1 MARALGGLTQKTSN
15 WCVDSATVVLG
26 PFRMDARTAELP
38 VTLQR
43 ESWLRRERASGRFY
57 DRLMVVLGLVMLG
70 MIALAVALLKRE
82 AQPGTLLYAPLSALL
97 LIGIL
102 LPAIAVMALY
112 ARKVAVRRAE
122 EGGLGSGRLHVRLVA
137 LFTAIAAIPTV
148 LVAIFASVLFQSGLE
163 FWFSNRARNM
173 LENTVQIAQASYQR
187 ELDRVTSETTT
198 MSSDLAG
205 YLQQLSI
212 GDPRFGDL
220 FAKQVYIRNLS
231 EAVIVNVGK
240 DGIPRSLIL
249 VNPYDRPL
257 ERIISKEKIAGLK
270 GRHSVPINSA
280 DRIGALVPLNYGPQ
294 TYLYAARVFDPQFR
308 QQIERSSDVL
318 HDYRSLLKRSR
329 VNQLQFNAALLLGSL
344 IIVGLSILTALKLAD
359 RLVRPV
365 GELVDAAGRIEIGD
379 FSARVPVSNTD
390 DEVQTLATAFNQM
403 TERLEEQ
410 TTELRTANTQLE
422 TRRAFIEAV
431 LSSVTAGVIA
441 VDTKRSILLLNRSA
455 ETLLEK
461 GEAIEGKALA
471 AVSPELEEFMLGQ
484 QSEANVLIT
493 ADGVQ
498 RTLAVKRVRYQDGSV
513 LTFDDITDQLTDQRR
528 AAWSDIARRIAHEIK
543 NPLTPIQL
551 AAERLQRRFGGEI
564 ASDKE
569 TFERLTGTIVR
580 QVGDLRRMVDEF
592 SNFARMPKP
601 VFRDENVH
609 EIARQALFLHEVAHP
624 AISFALEPPNGEFRM
639 VCDRRQL
646 AQALTNVVKNG
657 VEAIESR
664 RNRGEHSLAGD
675 RIELKVHEQGDLL
688 VIDVLDTGVGLPED
702 RERLTE
708 PYMTTRVR
716 GTGLGLAIVKKIVE
730 EHMGEIAFLDRQGG
744 GTHVRISFDRAKLEA
759 LASDEASQSKDDDND
774 DDEDA

>member
-1 MARALGGLTQKTSN
+1 
-15 WCVDSATVVLG
+15 
-26 PFRMDARTAELP
+26 MDARTAESP
-38 VTLQR
+38 VTLQH
-43 ESWLRRERASGRFY
+43 ESWLQRERASGRFY
-57 DRLMVVLGLVMLG
+57 DRLMVLLALVLAG
-70 MIALAVALLKRE
+70 MIGLSAWLLSRSAE
-82 AQPGTLLYAPLSALL
+82 PGTLLSPPLIALL
-97 LIGIL
+97 LIAIL
-102 LPAIAVMALY
+102 LPAIALMALY
-112 ARKVAVRRAE
+112 ARKVAVQRAE

-173 LENTVQIAQASYQR
+173 LENTVQIARTSYQN
-187 ELDRVTSETTT
+187 EVERVSNETATA
-198 MSSDLAG
+198 SADLAT
-205 YLQQLSI
+205 YLRMTTI
-212 GDPRFGDL
+212 DDPRFSL
-220 FAKQVYIRNLS
+220 AFAKNQVLNRNLS
-231 EAVIVNVGK
+231 EAIIFTYGADK
-240 DGIPRSLIL
+240 QMRAIAL

-257 ERIISKEKIAGLK
+257 ERDIPPKAMEELQHRVIVSIT
-270 GRHSVPINSA
+270 ST
-280 DRIGALVPLNYGPQ
+280 DRIGAVTRLDYGPNA
-294 TYLYAARVFDPQFR
+294 YLYEARVFDPELR
-308 QQIERSSDVL
+308 KQIQRANDVT

-329 VNQLQFNAALLLGSL
+329 VNQLRFNAALLLVSL
-344 IIVGLSILTALKLAD
+344 VIVGLSILTALKLAD

-365 GELVDAAGRIEIGD
+365 GQLVDAVGRIETGD
-379 FSARVPVSNTD
+379 FSARVPVTNTE

-403 TERLEEQ
+403 AGRLEEQ
-410 TTELRTANTQLE
+410 TNELRSANTQLE

-441 VDTKRSILLLNRSA
+441 VDTQHNILLLNRSA
-455 ETLLEK
+455 ETLLEQ
-461 GEAIEGKALA
+461 GERIEGKAL
-471 AVSPELEEFMLGQ
+471 VSISPELEEFMRGQ
-484 QSEANVLIT
+484 QSEANVLVT
-493 ADGVQ
+493 AEGSP

-513 LTFDDITDQLTDQRR
+513 LTFDDITDQLSDQRR

-551 AAERLQRRFGGEI
+551 AAERLQRRFGEEVS
-564 ASDKE
+564 SDKE

-624 AISFALEPPNGEFRM
+624 AISFALEPPGGDIRM

-675 RIELKVHEQGDLL
+675 RVELKLHEESGLL
-688 VIDVLDTGVGLPED
+688 IIDVLDTGVGLPED

-744 GTHVRISFDRAKLEA
+744 GTHVRISFDIAKLAA
-759 LASDEASQSKDDDND
+759 LQSDNTPSTTEEDDADDDV
-774 DDEDA
+774 EDA